1 MEETII
7 EQRKAKADA
16 LRARGE
22 NPYANDFRV
31 THLAADLHATF
42 GETAADALEAGDDD
56 VAVGGRVMAVRS
68 FGKVVFVVL
77 ADRSGRIQANL
88 FKNELPEDDWTR
100 LEQLDVG
107 DIVGVGGGMMRT
119 RAGELSIKAKAFR
132 ILTKALRPLPEK
144 WAGLTDVAVRYRQ
157 RYVDL
162 IANDE
167 VRETFRTRSKV
178 VSFIRR
184 FFEER
189 DFLEVE
195 TPILQPIYGG
205 AAAKPFRTH
214 HNTLDMQ
221 LFLRIA
227 PELNLKRLVVGGLHR
242 VFELNRCFRNEGIST
257 QHNPEF
263 TMLEFYQAFATY
275 EDLIRLTEEL
285 LEGVCRH
292 LHGKPELTYGEHTI
306 NFQGPFARLPV
317 FEGLT
322 KYAGVPEGKVR
333 DREALLEAAH
343 RLHIADAAKLS
354 LGKLQME
361 VFEAASEP
369 HLVQPTFVTDFP
381 LEVSPLS
388 RRKDAEPD
396 LVDRFELYVA
406 GREIANAFSELNDPV
421 DQRERFLAQVRERAA
436 GDEEAHPMDED
447 YVRALEYGLPPT
459 AGQGIGIDR
468 LVMLLTNS
476 PSIRDVVFFP
486 LLRPEV

>member
-1 MEETII
+1 VEETII

-31 THLAADLHATF
+31 THLAADLHATY
-42 GETAADALEAGDDD
+42 GESTAEALEAGADE

-68 FGKVVFVVL
+68 FGKVIFLVL

-107 DIVGVGGGMMRT
+107 DIVGVRGGMMRT
-119 RAGELSIKAKAFR
+119 RAGELSIKARGFR
-132 ILTKALRPLPEK
+132 VLTKALRPLPEK

-178 VSFIRR
+178 VSYIRR

-195 TPILQPIYGG
+195 TPILQAIYGG

-214 HNTLDMQ
+214 HNALDMQ

-275 EDLIRLTEEL
+275 EDLMQLTETL
-285 LEGVCRH
+285 LEGLCRQ
-292 LHGKPELTYGEHTI
+292 LHGKAELTYGEHTI
-306 NFQGPFARLPV
+306 SFQGPFARLPV
-317 FEGLT
+317 FEGLV
-322 KYAGVPEGKVR
+322 KYAGVPADRVR

-361 VFEAASEP
+361 VFERASEP

-388 RRKDAEPD
+388 RRKDAVDD

-406 GREIANAFSELNDPV
+406 GREIANGFSELNDPV

-447 YVRALEYGLPPT
+447 YVRALEFGLPPT

-476 PSIRDVVFFP
+476 PSIRDVIFFP

>member
-31 THLAADLHATF
+31 THLAADLHATY
-42 GETAADALEAGDDD
+42 GDATAEALEAGTEDA
-56 VAVGGRVMAVRS
+56 AVGGRVMAVRS
-68 FGKVVFVVL
+68 FGKVIFLVL

-107 DIVGVGGGMMRT
+107 DIVGVRGGMMRT
-119 RAGELSIKAKAFR
+119 RAGELSIKARALR

-178 VSFIRR
+178 VSYVRR

-275 EDLIRLTEEL
+275 EDLIQLTEEL
-285 LEGVCRH
+285 LEGLCRH
-292 LHGKPELTYGEHTI
+292 IHGAPDLVYGGETI
-306 NFQGPFARLPV
+306 SFRGPFARLPV

-322 KYAGVPEGKVR
+322 KYAGVPEDKVR

-476 PSIRDVVFFP
+476 PSIRDVIFFP